1 MKLNER
7 FGISAFWLKMIA
19 CVTMLIDHIGGIV
32 FLSGIGY
39 EAIFSDPK
47 MATIYVYTRMIG
59 RIAYPIFAFLLVEG
73 FTHTKNFKKYIMRML
88 VFALI
93 SIIPYNLAFGRRL
106 FNPEYWNRFIFGNV
120 MWTFLLGLILMYVLK
135 LIEEKEYKNIFKVV
149 LYIII
154 TAVFM
159 GGAFIIK
166 CDRRQW
172 GILVIA
178 LFYLF
183 RDSRLKQALT
193 SIVSFRDQAIYA
205 HLSLIPILLYNGKRG
220 RDIRY
225 FFYIF
230 YPLHLIL
237 LYVISITI

>member
-1 MKLNER
+1 MKLNDK
-7 FGISAFWLKMIA
+7 FGLSAFWLKIIA
-19 CVTMLIDHIGGIV
+19 CVTMFIDHIGGIV

-39 EAIFSDPK
+39 ETIFSDPK
-47 MATIYVYTRMIG
+47 LATIYVYTRMIG

-73 FTHTKNFKKYIMRML
+73 FIHTKNFKKYIMRML

-106 FNPEYWNRFIFGNV
+106 FNLEYWNRFIFGNV

-135 LIEEKEYKNIFKVV
+135 LVEEKEYKNILKVG

-159 GGAFIIK
+159 AGAFIIK
-166 CDRRQW
+166 CDRRHW

-193 SIVSFRDQAIYA
+193 SIISFRDQAIYA

-230 YPLHLIL
+230 YPLHLIV
-237 LYVISITI
+237 LYVISVVI